1 MVKRKDIQDYERL
14 GNIALKNK
22 TLAMAGPLL
31 LLVEKPDTIANSDNT
46 CDESR

>member
-31 LLVEKPDTIANSDNT
+31 LLVEKPDTIAN
-46 CDESR
+46 R